1 MAVKLVVKKIGM
13 TSIINPDGLVTGV
26 TVLQVQDCLV
36 VGHKTQMRD
45 GYDAVLL
52 GYGLIA
58 GDDLKKPNR
67 VFYEKNAISPRKGIK
82 EFKVSNTE
90 KFTVGLEIKSDIF
103 VPGQFVDLH
112 GTTIGKG
119 FAGSMKRHNFGG
131 GRASHGA
138 SVSHRAHGSTGGRQD
153 PGKVFKNKKM
163 AGHMGA
169 VSNTIQNLKIVSVD
183 SEKNLII
190 VKGSVPGYSGSFL
203 TINNAVKKAL

>member
-1 MAVKLVVKKIGM
+1 
-13 TSIINPDGLVTGV
+13 
-26 TVLQVQDCLV
+26 LV

-52 GYGLIA
+52 VYGLIS

-119 FAGSMKRHNFGG
+119 FAGSMKRNNLGG